1 MRMVNFRKIPTLL
14 ITLSIA
20 VIPFLGG
27 AGATEKMEH
36 QERMVLD
43 FSRAE
48 DRESWYIIN
57 DGVMGG
63 ISRSEIIFSESGTAI
78 FKGTVSLENNGGFA
92 STRSGPRSYKIG
104 EYSGLLLQIRGDGKN
119 YQLRLRTDGRFDG
132 ITYRYRFTT
141 KAETVQIIRANFTE
155 FEPVFRGRV
164 LDDAEPL
171 SPENIQQLGFLIADK
186 QSGTFRIEVD
196 WIKAFK

>member
-1 MRMVNFRKIPTLL
+1 MVNYRNITTLL
-14 ITLSIA
+14 ITLSILA
-20 VIPFLGG
+20 IPGLRG
-27 AGATEKMEH
+27 AGATENMEH

-48 DRESWYIIN
+48 DRDSWYIVN

-63 ISRSEIIFSESGTAI
+63 ISHSEIIFSKSGTAI
-78 FKGTVSLENNGGFA
+78 FQGTVSLDNNGGFA
-92 STRSGPRSYKIG
+92 STRKGPRSYKLG
-104 EYSGLLLQIRGDGKN
+104 EYSGLALQIRGDGKD
-119 YQLRLRTDGRFDG
+119 YQLRLRTDDRFDT
-132 ITYRYRFTT
+132 ISYRYRFTT
-141 KAETVQIIRANFTE
+141 QPGTEQTIRAVFTE

-164 LDDAEPL
+164 LDDVEPL
-171 SPENIQQLGFLIADK
+171 SPEKIQQLGFLIADK